1 MTIAPRLARRDTKQV
16 AHLTEG
22 PRGLDENTPAPGATP
37 TAPTEIPM
45 ALASAAPQTRER
57 PSAPHQHPLVPLRS
71 RGFLR
76 FWLAGILSFTGFSI
90 QMLSRGWLMHEMTNS
105 PFLVSMVAA
114 SMMLPMLFLSLAGGV
129 LADRFDQ
136 ARMIVIAEVVMLAT
150 FALMAVLVATHAV
163 QPWSLLALSTVNG
176 VVFALNGPA
185 RQTVVVNLVP
195 RPHLGAAVGLNM
207 VVFNAAQIIGPA
219 IGGVL
224 LSSLGIE
231 VAFAVSAAFMFPSL
245 ALYLTVRPEPAART
259 GGQRQSAWAGIRSG
273 FAYIASDPSLRFL
286 LLGALVIMLTV
297 MPWQALAP
305 VFAADVLGRGPG
317 GLGAIVLSAGAGALV
332 GTVVV
337 ISVGS
342 RLDHDR
348 VEMMAGF
355 AAIGAVS
362 GFALSG
368 LFPLTVIFAGFAGFA
383 SAVFMVT
390 NMTVIQLSVPDELRG
405 RVVSVRFL
413 VIGMQPLGM
422 LTMGAAAEMIGPQW
436 AVAGL
441 ALIGAVFF
449 GLVQLFARRGRVG
462 SGE

>member
-1 MTIAPRLARRDTKQV
+1 MRMPR
-16 AHLTEG
+16 
-22 PRGLDENTPAPGATP
+22 APGATP
-37 TAPTEIPM
+37 TAPTAIPK
-45 ALASAAPQTRER
+45 ALVSAASQARER
-57 PSAPHQHPLVPLRS
+57 PSAPHQHPLAPFSS
-71 RGFLR
+71 RNFLR
-76 FWLAGILSFTGFSI
+76 FWLAGTLSFTGFSI
-90 QMLSRGWLMHEMTNS
+90 QMLSRGWLMHEMTDS
-105 PFLVSMVAA
+105 PFLVSMVSA

-136 ARMIVIAEVVMLAT
+136 ARMIVIAEIVMLAT
-150 FALMAVLVATHAV
+150 FALMAVLVATSAV

-176 VVFALNGPA
+176 VVFALSGPA
-185 RQTVVVNLVP
+185 RQTVVANLVP
-195 RPHLGAAVGLNM
+195 RPQLGAAVGLNM

-224 LSSLGIE
+224 LSSLGTE
-231 VAFAVSAAFMFPSL
+231 VAFAVSAAFMVPSL
-245 ALYLTVRPEPAART
+245 ALYLTVRPEPAARNARNARN
-259 GGQRQSAWAGIRSG
+259 GGKRESAWAGIRSG
-273 FAYIASDPSLRFL
+273 FAHIASDPSLRFL
-286 LLGALVIMLTV
+286 ILGALVIILTV

-305 VFAADVLGRGPG
+305 VFAADVLGRGAA
-317 GLGAIVLSAGAGALV
+317 GLGTIVLSAGVGALV

-342 RLDHDR
+342 RLDHDK

-368 LFPLTVIFAGFAGFA
+368 LFPLTVMFAGFAGFA

-422 LTMGAAAEMIGPQW
+422 LTVGATAEIIGPQW

-441 ALIGAVFF
+441 ALIGAAFF
-449 GLVQLFARRGRVG
+449 GLVQLFARWGRAG